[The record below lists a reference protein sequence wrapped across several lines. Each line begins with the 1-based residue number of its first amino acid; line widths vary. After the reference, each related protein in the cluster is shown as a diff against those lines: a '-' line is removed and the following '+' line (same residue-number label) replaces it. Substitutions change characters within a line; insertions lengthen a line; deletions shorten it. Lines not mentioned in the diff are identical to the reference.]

1 MRNGSIWWIRCCY
14 GSERL
19 WFRRSFSD
27 LNIQNFSLKFSDPGR
42 ILVQIPQDSD
52 QIGSGRVGSDRI
64 GSDPPPHQCRPRARP
79 HSGQEPKRNRRKSS
93 AHGRKRPL
101 QAVRSPASAPAAKVD
116 HASAVE
122 GLGSSRQRHH
132 ALHVREGAL
141 GIAQSSGHAERPHHR
156 KETQ

>member
-1 MRNGSIWWIRCCY
+1 MWRA
-14 GSERL
+14 ERI
-19 WFRRSFSD
+19 D
-27 LNIQNFSLKFSDPGR
+27 LVDPMLLR
-42 ILVQIPQDSD
+42 IGAALVQTFILRSKYSEFQLEVFRSRPDFGTNSTRFGSD
-52 QIGSGRVGSDRI
+52 RVGSGRVGSDRI

-116 HASAVE
+116 QASAVE

-132 ALHVREGAL
+132 AKLQL
-141 GIAQSSGHAERPHHR
+141 
-156 KETQ
+156 